1 MGSHV
6 CPRCGKK
13 GPVVLRE
20 GQVCN
25 GCKSNWAWSSF
36 ATSNQAINIS
46 PESLAVPDS
55 KLAAQARPTAKVSTG
70 TWMLLVSSLVVSAAA
85 IVLLFYFF
93 RQPPQGLSGINVLNR
108 FNTLTLIA
116 GTLTLLAIGLSGSV
130 LFLGVQRRYRQ
141 TAFRIA
147 GSLSIVLAVVLF
159 VAAVVCWSKTERVR
173 SLSAATSS
181 NDANVQRL
189 GNATVV
195 VQVHDPTR
203 NRYRSFKRAGIIF
216 AAESGRI
223 LIITVPFFDA
233 NGNGPIQPNDL
244 WVNFTDGRTLPGRFR
259 AASTNPN
266 SLAIVEVEGDKPPAQ
281 VQFHPTAEA
290 IIPSQAVLVVPNPI
304 YGWRYEQAAVLS
316 RLGARTS
323 VGWRCAVTIDLG
335 LAPRDLGSAIY
346 DESGRLLG
354 LMTSLGEDGDDSQ
367 FVILDSAT
375 VSDIEKF
382 KQAKL

>member
-46 PESLAVPDS
+46 PANLADADP
-55 KLAAQARPTAKVSTG
+55 KPAAKARPAAKVGTG
-70 TWMLLVSSLVVSAAA
+70 TWVLLITSLVVSAAA
-85 IVLLFYFF
+85 IVLLVYFF

-116 GTLTLLAIGLSGSV
+116 GTLALFAIGLSGSV

-141 TAFRIA
+141 TAFHVV
-147 GSLSIVLAVVLF
+147 GGLSIVLGVVLF
-159 VAAVVCWSKTERVR
+159 VTAVVCWSRTERVR
-173 SLSAATSS
+173 SLSAESAS
-181 NDANVQRL
+181 NDATIQRL
-189 GNATVV
+189 QNATVV
-195 VQVHDPTR
+195 VQVHDPLR
-203 NRYRSFKRAGIIF
+203 NRYRSSKRAGIIM
-216 AAESGRI
+216 ATDSGRI
-223 LIITVPFFDA
+223 LILTVPFFDA
-233 NGNGPIQPNDL
+233 NGNGPIQPSDL
-244 WVNFTDGRTLPGRFR
+244 WVNFTDGRTLPARFR

-266 SLAIVEVEGDKPPAQ
+266 GLAVVEVEAEKPPAQ

-290 IIPSQAVLVVPNPI
+290 IIPSQSVLVVPNPI
-304 YGWRYEQAAVLS
+304 YGWRYEQATVLS

-323 VGWRCAVTIDLG
+323 VGWRCAVTLDLG
-335 LAPRDLGSAIY
+335 LATRDLGSALY

-354 LMTSLGEDGDDSQ
+354 LMVAVGEDGDDSQ
-367 FVILDSAT
+367 FLILDSAT
-375 VSDIEKF
+375 VSDIEKI

>member
-20 GQVCN
+20 GQICN

-36 ATSNQAINIS
+36 AGSNQAINIS
-46 PESLAVPDS
+46 PESVAVADS
-55 KLAAQARPTAKVSTG
+55 KPAAQARPAAKVSAG
-70 TWMLLVSSLVVSAAA
+70 TWVLLVSSLIVSTAA

-93 RQPPQGLSGINVLNR
+93 RQPPPGLSGINVLNR

-116 GTLTLLAIGLSGSV
+116 GALALLAIGLSGSV
-130 LFLGVQRRYRQ
+130 LFLGVQRRYKQ
-141 TAFRIA
+141 TAFRIT
-147 GSLSIVLAVVLF
+147 GGLSMVLAVVLF
-159 VAAVVCWSKTERVR
+159 VAAVVCWSRTERVR
-173 SLSAATSS
+173 SLSAQSAS
-181 NDANVQRL
+181 NDATVQRL
-189 GNATVV
+189 QNATVV
-195 VQVHDPTR
+195 VQVHDPLR
-203 NRYRSFKRAGIIF
+203 NRYRSSKRAGIIM

-223 LIITVPFFDA
+223 LILTVPFFDA

-304 YGWRYEQAAVLS
+304 YGWRYEQATVLS

-323 VGWRCAVTIDLG
+323 TGWHCAVTVDLG
-335 LAPRDLGSAIY
+335 LAPMDLGSAIY

-354 LMTSLGEDGDDSQ
+354 LMIAVGEDGDDSQ

-382 KQAKL
+382 KQGKI